1 MILVFLYCEVAT
13 SRPTRVHHFLH
24 TLAAKLTP
32 INRTRFPQ
40 HGFIHPVRAIA
51 ALYLGDTALAFEL
64 IGHKNSAALH
74 VVGIQQT
81 WYQIFVFF
89 SLGRPFEPTHLAGV
103 KLQMRHDKFCD
114 RRSTAL
120 FCRRQTAFF

>member
-32 INRTRFPQ
+32 IYRTRFPQ